1 MRSVL
6 FLIATSSLLF
16 SGIATAQIGPSGIGE
31 KLDAREVRE
40 LQNALGGIELNL
52 AADSAAPFHD
62 FKALG
67 KDLAIIDRGNKG
79 SLPARITVSEIKISK
94 SGGLA
99 EGKTR
104 IVRGELA
111 LLGEHP
117 WIVSLALAGY
127 PAGAAH
133 FCGGSLIDENW
144 VLTAAHCVEDMAAGS
159 IRLHAGSNDLQ
170 KGGQLR
176 NVTRIVIHEGWN
188 DRTNENDIAL
198 LQVTSPF
205 DFEADHI
212 SAINYLETVSD
223 HESQAADGEL
233 LSVIGWGHTR
243 EGSTQAERLLRKVTV
258 PVIRTETCNKNYSG
272 TILDGMFC
280 SGIGGKDSCQGDSG
294 GPISTLADDPRQVGV
309 VSWGYGCAR
318 TNYPG
323 VYTRLADYS
332 SWIDDHVDE

>member
-1 MRSVL
+1 MRSIL
-6 FLIATSSLLF
+6 FLFATSSLLF
-16 SGIATAQIGPSGIGE
+16 SGTATAQIGPSGIDV
-31 KLDAREVRE
+31 KLNAQEVRE
-40 LQNALGGIELNL
+40 LQHALRGIELSL
-52 AADSAAPFHD
+52 TTDSAAPFRN

-67 KDLAIIDRGNKG
+67 KDLAIIERDKKG
-79 SLPARITVSEIKISK
+79 SLPARITESEIRIFG
-94 SGGLA
+94 SGVLPEKGTKVV
-99 EGKTR
+99 G
-104 IVRGELA
+104 GELA
-111 LLGEHP
+111 RLGEHP
-117 WIVSLALAGY
+117 WIVSLALDGY

-133 FCGGSLIDENW
+133 FCGGSLINENW

-176 NVTRIVIHEGWN
+176 NVTRIVIHEDWD

-205 DFEADHI
+205 DFEANHI
-212 SAINYLETVSD
+212 STINYLETVAD
-223 HESQAADGEL
+223 HETQAADGEL
-233 LSVIGWGHTR
+233 LSVIGWGHTQ
-243 EGSTQAERLLRKVTV
+243 EGATRTERLLRKVTV
-258 PVIRTETCNKNYSG
+258 PVIRTETCNRNYSG
-272 TILDGMFC
+272 TVLDGMFC

-294 GPISTLADDPRQVGV
+294 GPISTLSDDPQQVGI

-332 SWIDDHVDE
+332 SWIDEHTDE

>member
-1 MRSVL
+1 MRSILFVL
-6 FLIATSSLLF
+6 ATSSLLF
-16 SGIATAQIGPSGIGE
+16 SGNAIAQIGPSGTGI
-31 KLDAREVRE
+31 KLDAQEVRE
-40 LQNALGGIELNL
+40 LQNALGGIELRL
-52 AADSAAPFHD
+52 ATDSATPFRN

-67 KDLAIIDRGNKG
+67 KDLAIIERDKKG
-79 SLPARITVSEIKISK
+79 SLPARITASEIKISR
-94 SGGLA
+94 SGGLT
-99 EGKTR
+99 EVKPRVVG
-104 IVRGELA
+104 GELA
-111 LLGEHP
+111 RLGEHP
-117 WIVSLALAGY
+117 WIVSVALAGY

-170 KGGQLR
+170 TGGQLR
-176 NVTRIVIHEGWN
+176 NVTRIVIHEDWD

-212 SAINYLETVSD
+212 SAINYLETVTD
-223 HESQAADGEL
+223 YETQAADGEL

-243 EGSTQAERLLRKVTV
+243 EGATQTERFLRKVTV
-258 PVIRTETCNKNYSG
+258 PVIKAETCNSNYGG
-272 TILDGMFC
+272 TVLDGMFC
-280 SGIGGKDSCQGDSG
+280 AGIGGKDSCQGDSG
-294 GPISTLADDPRQVGV
+294 GPISTLTDDPQQVGI

-332 SWIDDHVDE
+332 NWIDEQMDD